1 MLGESDEQIREIP
14 GLMKFSSTVGIYTI
28 KMLNIL
34 YSTLREI
41 VTMKNKVHGGILGF
55 KLAILK

>member
-1 MLGESDEQIREIP
+1 MLGESSEQNREIS
-14 GLMKFSSTVGIYTI
+14 GLMKFSSTVGIYII

-34 YSTLREI
+34 YSTLKEI
-41 VTMKNKVHGGILGF
+41 VTMKNKVHGEILGF